1 MRDIASAVSLL
12 YRKNRWIMAG
22 KRIRIILAA
31 DGERQFTQ
39 ALSNARKESG
49 LLTSELKKLDTEYKG
64 NVNSLDYLQ
73 KKQDNLSKQTE
84 VYQKRIEASKK
95 GLANAQEVS
104 RNAAKRY
111 DELRESLANAKK
123 AQEEL
128 EKSGQSGTKEQ
139 KKQTQEVENLQKALD
154 KQGLECQKCEG
165 KITDWN
171 KKITDAETDLKKKN
185 QALEKNTKLL
195 KEAENATNNC
205 ATSIDGYGK
214 ATSVTIE
221 TVKKFSQSLMEGLAG
236 GIAEKGLD
244 VATDA
249 ATKAAEAVKDSMYD
263 LSSASSELQAT
274 TGASATAMTKYNA
287 VMKQIKG
294 NNFGESYSD
303 VAEAMGVVI
312 QTMGELNDTDLQNI
326 TESAMTLSDTFGYD
340 YQEQLRAVDM
350 LMKQF
355 GVTGTEAFNLI
366 VQGTQQGLNKNGD
379 LLDSI
384 NEYAVHYAQMGTTA
398 EEFFNS
404 LANGTDAGTFS
415 VDKLGDA
422 YKEFGIRVKDTATST
437 DEAYEL
443 LGLNADQMRAAFAE
457 GGESAAHATDTV
469 LDALM
474 SMDDKVK
481 QNQAG
486 VDLFGTMWEDLGIE
500 GVKALT
506 NLEGEISATKNAM
519 EDLKKVRYSDLESAV
534 SGLGAALQEEIVTP
548 IADKALPI
556 VTGLFETATGVIEGI
571 GEAINPQK
579 TEIEQLVTDIKIA
592 NDEIKGI
599 MDGAADTM
607 TNAEEEAA
615 KLEILGTQLMNLNV
629 IEEKSA
635 GQKLQLKSVVEQL
648 GQQIPE
654 IAEAYDEEAG
664 KIELSDLQI
673 QNLIA
678 HTKDLMIAQAAQTA
692 LQETV
697 NALMQAQVEYEKAQ
711 GATEAAKEKL
721 SVYEEEKELLLNLQN
736 EYDRYN
742 QAMSNAQSAEEV
754 EEIEKTFMN
763 AEKAGQAY
771 IDFWKV
777 ALDSGRVTL
786 EEYEAAMENCGVEQF
801 GNRLVKNEN
810 DISKWS
816 KTVSDAE
823 KETQK
828 AGEQL
833 ENCEEDYEDY
843 SDAVDKATEA
853 LENSTNA
860 VAENDSATDANAARQ
875 EQLAMRQR
883 DVAESTE
890 EEKTGIEGLTEAL
903 AENATAADRAAEAQK
918 NAAQSVSDAYHGYV
932 DEIKADLQDKISL
945 FDKFDASSGG
955 EDQTVET
962 MTENLNSQI
971 EAYQEYEKNLA
982 EVRDHVGKEI
992 APEFMQYLE
1001 EMGLEGSNTLKHIL
1015 ATFEDGDAEKIKE
1028 MSDKWVEAMDVSE
1041 GIAETQAANKL
1052 AYEMSIKE
1060 FGSTDADFSALSS
1073 SIDTAVSKAAEGW
1086 ANLPEKTKTA
1096 LDEVIQTAQDC
1107 GIQIPEG
1114 LAAGIESGEIS
1125 PEEAFG
1131 QLTGAIQGSFDGLAE
1146 IAKELGIQVP
1156 EGLQEGI
1163 DAGGQSAVDAFD
1175 QMFNAIAAGT
1185 DTAALTQKGQEAG
1198 ESFSSGIENST
1209 EAAGT
1214 AATGMTDAAV
1224 AALEQAAPQFQQAG
1238 ADSAANYT
1246 KAFQT
1251 AISQASQSA
1260 GALASAARNA
1270 VAAYR
1275 NSFYNTGYNLS
1286 AGIASGIRSGQSS
1299 VISAAIDVATAALR
1313 ETKKTLGIASPSR
1326 KFKKEVGEQ
1335 ISTGM
1340 AFGISDKASLAGKAA
1355 TKMSNDVYTKAT
1367 SWLSKYKKKQK
1378 VSLEEEKWYWEQVVK
1393 HTKKGTTAY
1402 KNAVKK
1408 VDQIA
1413 TTQDLISL
1421 GLSADVAKKATSN
1434 FGVSKTTG
1442 SGKNKKN
1449 KDSET
1454 YYSEIYTAAQ
1464 KYLSNQQILNDWS
1477 LQQELAYW
1485 EAVKNNLKKGTQG
1498 WYDAT
1503 KQIKTL
1509 QADIA
1514 EAEANAAEEKIKTQA
1529 SVQRDLL
1536 DKYKVYYKV
1545 SAKAEMDY
1553 WNLARQQF
1561 KTGTDERIE
1570 ADQKYLEACQDY
1582 YDQRKELDEEY
1593 AENSKQI
1600 NDDLADSVKELQDA
1614 YKDAVASRKQDI
1626 LSSMNLFES
1635 WDATGYDGDTLL
1647 YNLKTQV
1654 AGLALWEQQL
1664 EELGKKG
1671 LSDALMEEL
1680 SAMGPDAAA
1689 NIYSLNQM
1697 TAEQLAEYNKLWT
1710 QKNDLANSQA
1720 IKDNA
1725 GLLAET
1731 NKEITNL
1738 RTEAQSELNAL
1749 NADYRAALQ
1758 ELNTGISS
1766 ELKNLVN
1773 KAGTIGEDA
1782 VSGLISGI
1790 GKAVTSVETYN
1801 STTQVVDTIS
1811 SQLDKLKEE
1820 GKTIGANALDGLLAA
1835 MQDSTKINTAS
1846 QQVIQSIKR
1855 AMEEEAEIHSPSR
1868 LFRRETGP
1876 QIPAGLALGMED
1888 GTQQAV
1894 RSAQEMMQ
1902 ETLAA
1907 AHGELG
1913 KQQATLQT
1921 QVESLSYSGI
1931 ARLNRLT
1938 EQTPQAAPVVNID
1951 NSTLATLLG
1960 TLINTVNGLAEKID
1974 SQQLVL
1980 DTGVVAAQMQP
1991 LISQE
1996 SAAITVRRNRGR
2008 Y

>member
-1 MRDIASAVSLL
+1 
-12 YRKNRWIMAG
+12 MAG
-22 KRIRIILAA
+22 KRIGIILAA
-31 DGERQFTQ
+31 DGERQFSQ

-64 NVNSLDYLQ
+64 NANSLDYLQ
-73 KKQDNLSKQTE
+73 KKQDNLTRQTE
-84 VYQKRIEASKK
+84 AYQKRIEASKK

-111 DELRESLANAKK
+111 DELRESLANAQK
-123 AQEEL
+123 AQEEM
-128 EKSGQSGTKEQ
+128 EKSGQSGTKEYQ
-139 KKQTQEVENLQKALD
+139 KQTKEVDELVKKVE

-171 KKITDAETDLKKKN
+171 KKITDAETDLKKNN
-185 QALEKNTKLL
+185 QTLEENAKLL
-195 KEAENATNNC
+195 KEAESATDNC

-214 ATSVTIE
+214 KVKDATEAT
-221 TVKKFSQSLMEGLAG
+221 G
-236 GIAEKGLD
+236 GWGEKMASGVAVAIATKGLD
-244 VATDA
+244 IAVDA
-249 ATKAAEAVKDSMYD
+249 AAKTAEAVKDSMYD
-263 LSSASSELQAT
+263 LSSASSKLQAT
-274 TGASATAMTKYNA
+274 TGASTTAMTKYNA

-312 QTMGELNDTDLQNI
+312 QTMGELNNADLQNI

-384 NEYAVHYAQMGTTA
+384 NEYSVHYAQMGTTA

-415 VDKLGDA
+415 VDKLGDT

-443 LGLNADQMRAAFAE
+443 LGLNADQMRTAFAE

-519 EDLKKVRYSDLESAV
+519 EELKKVRYSDLESAV

-571 GEAINPQK
+571 GEVINPQK
-579 TEIEQLVTDIKIA
+579 TE
-592 NDEIKGI
+592 
-599 MDGAADTM
+599 
-607 TNAEEEAA
+607 
-615 KLEILGTQLMNLNV
+615 LEL
-629 IEEKSA
+629 
-635 GQKLQLKSVVEQL
+635 
-648 GQQIPE
+648 
-654 IAEAYDEEAG
+654 
-664 KIELSDLQI
+664 
-673 QNLIA
+673 
-678 HTKDLMIAQAAQTA
+678 
-692 LQETV
+692 
-697 NALMQAQVEYEKAQ
+697 
-711 GATEAAKEKL
+711 
-721 SVYEEEKELLLNLQN
+721 
-736 EYDRYN
+736 
-742 QAMSNAQSAEEV
+742 
-754 EEIEKTFMN
+754 F
-763 AEKAGQAY
+763 
-771 IDFWKV
+771 
-777 ALDSGRVTL
+777 
-786 EEYEAAMENCGVEQF
+786 
-801 GNRLVKNEN
+801 
-810 DISKWS
+810 
-816 KTVSDAE
+816 
-823 KETQK
+823 
-828 AGEQL
+828 
-833 ENCEEDYEDY
+833 
-843 SDAVDKATEA
+843 
-853 LENSTNA
+853 
-860 VAENDSATDANAARQ
+860 
-875 EQLAMRQR
+875 
-883 DVAESTE
+883 
-890 EEKTGIEGLTEAL
+890 
-903 AENATAADRAAEAQK
+903 
-918 NAAQSVSDAYHGYV
+918 V
-932 DEIKADLQDKISL
+932 DEIKASNDEVQTLLDNAESTLSGATADVGTLEAYKTTLMELNEQERLTEFQKYQLANAVSELSNQIPGLADAFDSTTGSLNLTNEELAELFNNAEALAMQNALVKAQTQSYDALAQATLNVAKADSAVQAATDALTEANEKNTASQDYLAGGYGEFYTEVLSAEIALDEARKTQEAAADAANAAQKQIEEENEAFAGLREQFDLIPGATEGVTDAIEETGDAAGDAAQKFDEFGNNITGMTEEEAAAVAEASQKIVDAYENMKDGIASAVEGSISL
-945 FDKFDASSGG
+945 FDEFSGG
-955 EDQTVET
+955 
-962 MTENLNSQI
+962 TEASASDMITNLDSQI
-971 EAYQEYEKNLA
+971 DGITKWKENMETLAGELGNGMSQELYDKLA
-982 EVRDHVGKEI
+982 EMG
-992 APEFMQYLE
+992 PESANAVQALVDALDSE
-1001 EMGLEGSNTLKHIL
+1001 TGE
-1015 ATFEDGDAEKIKE
+1015 FE
-1028 MSDKWVEAMDVSE
+1028 
-1041 GIAETQAANKL
+1041 
-1052 AYEMSIKE
+1052 
-1060 FGSTDADFSALSS
+1060 
-1073 SIDTAVSKAAEGW
+1073 AVSQKWTEALKLQEDAA
-1086 ANLPEKTKTA
+1086 
-1096 LDEVIQTAQDC
+1096 
-1107 GIQIPEG
+1107 G
-1114 LAAGIESGEIS
+1114 LADYTSAG
-1125 PEEAFG
+1125 
-1131 QLTGAIQGSFDGLAE
+1131 
-1146 IAKELGIQVP
+1146 K
-1156 EGLQEGI
+1156 
-1163 DAGGQSAVDAFD
+1163 
-1175 QMFNAIAAGT
+1175 
-1185 DTAALTQKGQEAG
+1185 
-1198 ESFSSGIENST
+1198 
-1209 EAAGT
+1209 EAAGQYVAGMLEGT
-1214 AATGMTDAAV
+1214 GESLEAAQQIAQAGAEAV
-1224 AALEQAAPQFQQAG
+1224 QQAAPQFQQAG
-1238 ADSAANYT
+1238 AESAANYA

-1260 GALASAARNA
+1260 GALASAARSA
-1270 VAAYR
+1270 VTSYQ

-1286 AGIASGIRSGQSS
+1286 AGIASGMRAGQYGVSN
-1299 VISAAIDVATAALR
+1299 AAAQVVREALAAAKR
-1313 ETKKTLGIASPSR
+1313 AGDIHSPSR
-1326 KFKKEVGEQ
+1326 KFRDEVGAQ

-1340 AFGISDKASLAGKAA
+1340 AFGISDKAALAGKAA
-1355 TKMSNDVYTKAT
+1355 TKMSNKVYSSAT
-1367 SWLSKYKKKQK
+1367 SWLSKYKKKQQ
-1378 VSLEEEKWYWEQVVK
+1378 VSLADEKWYWEQVVK
-1393 HTKKGTTAY
+1393 YTKKGTTAY
-1402 KNAVKK
+1402 KNAVKN

-1413 TTQDLISL
+1413 TAQNLISS
-1421 GLSADVAKKATSN
+1421 GLSADAAKKITSN

-1477 LQQELAYW
+1477 LEQELAYW
-1485 EAVKNNLKKGTQG
+1485 EAVKKNLKQGTQG

-1514 EAEANAAEEKIKTQA
+1514 DAEAKAAEEKIKTQA

-1545 SAKAEMDY
+1545 SAKAEMEY

-1582 YDQRKELDEEY
+1582 YEQRKELDEEY

-1600 NDDLADSVKELQDA
+1600 NDDLADNVKELQDT

-1725 GLLAET
+1725 DLLAET

-1738 RTEAQSELNAL
+1738 RIEAQSELNML

-1766 ELKNLVN
+1766 ELQDLVN
-1773 KAGTIGEDA
+1773 NAANIGEDA

-1811 SQLDKLKEE
+1811 IQLDKLKEE
-1820 GKTIGANALDGLLAA
+1820 GKVIGANALDGLLAA
-1835 MQDSTKINTAS
+1835 MQDSSKINSAS
-1846 QQVIQSIKR
+1846 QQVIKSIKR

-1894 RSAQEMMQ
+1894 KSAQEMMQ

-1907 AHGELG
+1907 AHGELE
-1913 KQQATLQT
+1913 KQQATLQA

-1960 TLINTVNGLAEKID
+1960 TLINTVNGLAEKMGN
-1974 SQQLVL
+1974 QQLIMYP
-1980 DTGVVAAQMQP
+1980 DVVAGTLQP
-1991 LISQE
+1991 YIDKE
-1996 SAAITVRRNRGR
+1996 NANAVMIKNRGR